1 MRLFVALELP
11 AELRARLSS
20 LLRSLRS
27 DLPDARWVRAE
38 ALHLTLAFLGER
50 SQGDVDALQSSLL
63 PVFARYHPFAVR
75 VGGAGVFPHR
85 RAARVLWLG
94 LDGGDA
100 LGELQGEVSQAVT
113 DLLDVSLDRR
123 PFRPHL
129 TLARCRRPWSE
140 KAVRRFEE
148 AASLRAEFEV
158 DHGTLFESTL
168 APGGA
173 VHDELARFPLR
184 PAQRADHG
192 PSSQSTE
199 ERRLSEGAN
208 ERPLS
213 EGANERPSGEA

>member
-11 AELRARLSS
+11 AELRARLAS

-50 SQGDVDALQSSLL
+50 SQGDVDALASGLL

-100 LGELQGEVSQAVT
+100 LGELQGEVAQTVT
-113 DLLDVSLDRR
+113 DLLDVSPDRR

-173 VHDELARFPLR
+173 VHDELASFPLG
-184 PAQRADHG
+184 PAQCAD
-192 PSSQSTE
+192 Q
-199 ERRLSEGAN
+199 
-208 ERPLS
+208 RPLS
-213 EGANERPSGEA
+213 EGADERPSSENAGERPREEA